1 VTPRNYGGISMENIT
16 FIFIIGILAYI
27 GLVIELYCMRR
38 QMIRISIMNN
48 KERKEWEDGADLSDW
63 R

>member
-1 VTPRNYGGISMENIT
+1 MENIT
-16 FIFIIGILAYI
+16 LIFIIGILAYI